1 MLAKHR
7 VSAKRRHQGSASD
20 VRPLR
25 VAVLVLLMAAAGAL
39 PTLAAVRM
47 DATAADAAAYAVAL
61 RTPIFGTEATL
72 ADDAPTRADLGD
84 SASAT
89 PLLRAE
95 RAPAAL
101 WRAAQHYRIS
111 SEMTAFSRDWPQ
123 PHCLA
128 IRVDG
133 VEVFSSSQ
141 QPLIPASVQK
151 LITAAALL
159 AVVDPDERFAT
170 RVLTDSSI
178 SEGVLDGTV
187 WVVGG
192 GDPLIMTQSYSGSH
206 SRQPQLRT
214 PIEDLADDL
223 VALGIT
229 TLAGKLIADESR
241 YDNTRFPET
250 WPQRYVTQLHSGP
263 LSALSLNDGITGF
276 TTALTASE
284 HPARS
289 FVSTLGDL
297 LAVRGVSVDVEID
310 AAPAPGG
317 MTEIARLESPLLIEI
332 IQQMLRESDN
342 TTAELMLREIG
353 LRSAGEG
360 STATGAAAAARIAS
374 EMLSDQSPPTVF
386 DGSGLDRQNRVTCSF
401 LAALLDELGTDS
413 AVAAGLPVASRTGT
427 LSHRFAQHPA
437 AGRLR
442 AKTGLLTGV
451 NALAGF
457 VETDTGMVTFA
468 QILNGVPEGSRI
480 GLEMQ
485 EALAGQLLRYPV
497 GDAAALRG
505 LTSAGL

>member
-1 MLAKHR
+1 M
-7 VSAKRRHQGSASD
+7 
-20 VRPLR
+20 
-25 VAVLVLLMAAAGAL
+25 LVLLMAAAGGL

-47 DATAADAAAYAVAL
+47 GTTAADAAAHAAAL
-61 RTPIFGTEATL
+61 RTPIFGADATL
-72 ADDAPTRADLGD
+72 AADAPAGADLSD
-84 SASAT
+84 SVRTT

-95 RAPAAL
+95 RAPTAL
-101 WRAAQHYRIS
+101 WRAAQQHRIG
-111 SEMTAFSRDWPQ
+111 SEMTAFSRDWPE
-123 PHCLA
+123 PYCLA
-128 IRVDG
+128 IRVGG
-133 VEVFSSSQ
+133 VEVFSSSRQ
-141 QPLIPASVQK
+141 LLIPASVQK

-159 AVVDPDERFAT
+159 AVVDPDERLAT

-192 GDPLIMTQSYSGSH
+192 GDPLIMTKSYSDSH

-214 PIEDLADDL
+214 PIENLADDL
-223 VALGIT
+223 VGLGIT
-229 TLAGKLIADESR
+229 TLAGKLLADESR

-276 TTALTASE
+276 TTALIAAD

-310 AAPAPGG
+310 TTPAPGG

-332 IQQMLRESDN
+332 IQPMLRESDN

-360 STATGAAAAARIAS
+360 STTAGAAAAQRITS
-374 EMLSDQSPPTVF
+374 EMLPDQSPPTVF

-401 LAALLDELGTDS
+401 LAALLDEFGPDS
-413 AVAAGLPVASRTGT
+413 AVATGLPVASRTGT

-457 VETDTGMVTFA
+457 VETDSGTVTFA
-468 QILNGVPEGSRI
+468 QILNGVPAGSRV
-480 GLEMQ
+480 GLELQ

-497 GDAAALRG
+497 GDAAALRE
-505 LTSAGL
+505 LTRAGS